1 MMKYKLLIAGVFA
14 VLLVGCAGMSETMQ
28 KSAGVGV
35 VTSNQSDFDNAK
47 EVQMTPA
54 FVAPSDGGM
63 ASIKMGLTWRSTSED
78 QVGVLIRFS
87 SLSDYQTI
95 SSVEL
100 NIDGQFYELE
110 PAEAITSVDSTRLTG
125 STCTL
130 AAGCTSGLV
139 LKESDKM
146 FLAPFHLIK
155 SIPDANK
162 ALIKVG
168 NGRSYQVGDLLADS
182 YGNVTVLSALPEF
195 LAKAE

>member
-1 MMKYKLLIAGVFA
+1 MKFNFLTVSSLALV
-14 VLLVGCAGMSETMQ
+14 LVGCAGMSETMQ

-35 VTSNQSDFDNAK
+35 VTSQQSDFDSAK
-47 EVQMTPA
+47 EVQVTPA

-63 ASIKMGLTWRSTSED
+63 ATIKMGLTWRSTSEK

-87 SLSDYQTI
+87 SLSEYQTI

-100 NIDGQFYELE
+100 NINDQFFELQS
-110 PAEAITSVDSTRLTG
+110 AEAITNLDSTRLTDA
-125 STCTL
+125 TCTL

-146 FLAPFHLIK
+146 FFTTLNVIRL
-155 SIPDANK
+155 IPDASK

-168 NGRSYQVGDLLADS
+168 TGRTYEVGDLLAES
-182 YGNVTVLSALPEF
+182 YGNVTFIDVLPEF
-195 LAKAE
+195 LNKVE